1 LQNARFWG
9 NFLQKA
15 KDPRGESMELNLTIE
30 LWRKGEWYIAK
41 SPELDFISQGKTTE
55 EAKKNLAEVI
65 NIQFQEM
72 EEMGTLEEYLAE
84 CGFEIRDDVII
95 PQSEV
100 VGFERS
106 SLQITR

>member
-1 LQNARFWG
+1 
-9 NFLQKA
+9 
-15 KDPRGESMELNLTIE
+15 MELNLTIE

-65 NIQFQEM
+65 NIQFQQM